1 MVADG
6 LNRFSKSIRGSKIM
20 VLGVA
25 YKKDVSDCRESPALD
40 VMRLLKDKGAI
51 LTYNDPFVTTLRLG
65 SSILKSI
72 DALPAEIEKHDC
84 IIILTDHSSY
94 DFRNIVQAAKLVVD
108 TRNSTKDLH
117 QFKDRVIKLGAGNS
131 VRPEHASEQHEP
143 SNAVITH

>member
-1 MVADG
+1 
-6 LNRFSKSIRGSKIM
+6 
-20 VLGVA
+20 
-25 YKKDVSDCRESPALD
+25 
-40 VMRLLKDKGAI
+40 
-51 LTYNDPFVTTLRLG
+51 LG

-84 IIILTDHSSY
+84 VIILTDHSSY
-94 DFRNIVQAAKLVVD
+94 DFRNIVQAAKLVID

-131 VRPEHASEQHEP
+131 VRPEHASEQHEL